1 MLAKD
6 EITQECV
13 VPESKFDKNG
23 CFYSFRGI
31 KDGKR
36 YCGSECCQELIKQ
49 VNTLKAENEKLQEQ
63 LAEVRSEI

>member
-1 MLAKD
+1 MAIKD

-13 VPESKFDKNG
+13 VPESEFSEKG
-23 CFYSFRGI
+23 CFYSLRGI

-36 YCGSECCQELIKQ
+36 YCGSECCQKLIKQ

-63 LAEVRSEI
+63 LAEIRSEI